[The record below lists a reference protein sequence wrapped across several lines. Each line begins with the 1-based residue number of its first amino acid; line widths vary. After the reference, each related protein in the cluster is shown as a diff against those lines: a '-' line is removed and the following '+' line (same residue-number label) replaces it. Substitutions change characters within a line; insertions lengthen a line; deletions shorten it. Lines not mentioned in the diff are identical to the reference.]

1 MYAYLEARIWYN
13 TFMYKLLNIK
23 KNIIITIMCFLL
35 LVGNSG
41 CSYVRSGVLYSV
53 YPIEYIIYRLS
64 DGQIPTQSIQTNTIV
79 QSTSIVE
86 NHEELLYTNAALFHI
101 GNLEPYVELYKDEI
115 KDSLIRDIDLSILNT
130 IYRFERYTPVITDGA
145 MSFIESPYYEGDAF
159 DNVDIDDLDLFLW
172 MDPIVML
179 SMAKSVYETLVLL
192 YPEQQATM
200 EDNLERLE
208 ADLIDLDANFQ
219 GLSAKLIEDNQQIKF
234 VSLTASFGTWQRAY
248 GLETYPVI
256 LSKYGVLPTDAQ
268 LEIIKSKILE
278 DNVQYIV
285 YETNM
290 TDEMIELFDQLQSE
304 LGLTRVE
311 LSNLSSLTDA
321 EVDEGKDYLS
331 IMYEN
336 LSVLETMITDREAK

>member
-1 MYAYLEARIWYN
+1 
-13 TFMYKLLNIK
+13 
-23 KNIIITIMCFLL
+23 MCFLL

-53 YPIEYIIYRLS
+53 YPIEYIIYRL
-64 DGQIPTQSIQTNTIV
+64 GEGTIPAQSIQTNTIV
-79 QSTSIVE
+79 QATSIVD

-115 KDSLIRDIDLSILNT
+115 KDSLIRDVDLSILNT
-130 IYRFERYTPVITDGA
+130 IYKFKRYTPVINNGEMT
-145 MSFIESPYYEGDAF
+145 FIESPYYEGDAF
-159 DNVDIDDLDLFLW
+159 NGVDMDELDLYLW

-179 SMAKSVYETLVLL
+179 SMAKSIYEALVLL

-208 ADLIDLDANFQ
+208 ADLIDLDANYQ
-219 GLSAKLIEDNQQIKF
+219 GLNERLIENNQQIKF
-234 VSLTASFGTWQRAY
+234 VSMTASFGTWQRAY
-248 GLETYPVI
+248 GLETYPIV
-256 LSKYGVLPTDAQ
+256 LSKYGVLPTNAQ
-268 LEIIKSKILE
+268 LEVIKNKILE

-285 YETNM
+285 YEPNM
-290 TDEMIELFDQLQSE
+290 TDEMIELFDQLQGE
-304 LGLTRVE
+304 LGLVRVE
-311 LSNLSSLTDA
+311 LSNLSSLTSA

-336 LSVLETMITDREAK
+336 LSVLETMITDRNAE